1 MTSTNSS
8 LVRGMCDPKFANVQ
22 AALEAN
28 IASGRDVGA
37 SIAVT
42 INGEMVVDMWGGWV
56 DEARSAEWQADTIV
70 NVWSTTKTMAA
81 LSMLLLVERGSVDV
95 DQPVAKYWPEFAQN
109 GKENVLVRHIMSHTS
124 GVSGWDQP
132 VVIEDILDWD
142 DAVDRLA
149 GQAPWWEPGTAS
161 GYHMLNYGHLVG
173 EVVRRVSGKSLG
185 TFFKEEI
192 AQPLGAD
199 FHIGLAESEFGRVSP
214 VIPPPPIPVDLA
226 GLDMNSPMIKTFTGP
241 PPMDATYS
249 ATTGWR
255 KAEIPGAN
263 GHGNA
268 RSVALIQSIVAN
280 GGSVDGKK
288 FLSPETIEL
297 IFRRQSDNPDLV
309 LGLPLRFGIGYALP
323 QPASIPYIPE
333 GKVCFWG
340 GWGGS
345 LIVIDTERKM
355 SIAYMMNRMDV
366 GETGV
371 IGDARGE
378 QYMRAVFGALGVS
391 LP

>member
-149 GQAPWWEPGTAS
+149 RQAPWWEPGTAS

-268 RSVALIQSIVAN
+268 RSVARIQSIVAN
-280 GGSVDGKK
+280 GGSVDGQK

-297 IFRRQSDNPDLV
+297 IFRRQSDNSDLV

-333 GKVCFWG
+333 GRLCFWG

-366 GETGV
+366 VETGV